1 MDDKLKMVVETM
13 GDFLE
18 ALKQPVAIIDKEGK
32 YVYYN
37 KYDAEIDHTP
47 VKDALGNHLLN
58 SYTNLTEETS
68 TMLRAVKYGEK
79 FIDQHQIYHTRSGK
93 IVDYIHTT
101 LPIYNGANIIG
112 AIEIGRDIGNIKELT
127 NQVLDLSAKLYAH
140 DPEQKEMGNEDCG
153 IITHNITM
161 KKILQELDIYARSNY
176 PLLIYGET
184 GTGKE
189 LFVKR
194 AHRKSP
200 RADNAF
206 ISFNCAA
213 IPDTLLESIL
223 FGTTKGAFT
232 GAENR
237 KGFFEIADG
246 GTLFLDELNSMP
258 IEIQAKL
265 LRAIQE
271 GQIMKLGT
279 TKPINID
286 VRVIA
291 AMNEK
296 PEEAVANGH
305 LRPDL
310 FYRLSVGMISIPPL
324 RHRKDDIPLLA
335 DYFIKKFSSEL
346 NRKIRLVNPRIIRE
360 MEQHDWPGNVRML
373 ENVIRRSI
381 MLEAPDNIALNE
393 LHFIFPDHSQI
404 EETRVDQQPE
414 SAGLMEEPLS
424 LADLVDAFEKDL
436 LVKALNTSRGN
447 IKQASHLLQIPRTTL
462 QYKVKKFNL
471 NYLCNN

>member
-1 MDDKLKMVVETM
+1 MNDKLKMVVETM
-13 GDFLE
+13 GGFFE
-18 ALKQPVAIIDKEGK
+18 ALEQPIAIIDKQGK

-37 KYDAEIDHTP
+37 EYDAEIDQTT
-47 VKDALGNHLLN
+47 VNDALGNHILN
-58 SYTNLTEETS
+58 TYSNLTEETS

-93 IVDYIHTT
+93 IVDYMHTT
-101 LPIYNGANIIG
+101 FPIYDGKDIIG
-112 AIEIGRDIGNIKELT
+112 AIEIGRDIGSIKELT

-140 DPEQKEMGNEDCG
+140 NSERDDIAVKDSD
-153 IITHNITM
+153 IITRNITM
-161 KKILQELDIYARSNY
+161 KKILQELDIYAMSNY
-176 PLLIYGET
+176 PILVYGET

-194 AHRKSP
+194 AHKKSP
-200 RADNAF
+200 RSGKAF
-206 ISFNCAA
+206 ISLNCAA
-213 IPDTLLESIL
+213 IPDTLLESAL
-223 FGTTKGAFT
+223 FGTNKGAFT

-237 KGFFEIADG
+237 KGLFEIADG

-258 IEIQAKL
+258 IATQAKL

-271 GQIMKLGT
+271 GQIMKLGS
-279 TKPINID
+279 TKPIDVN

-296 PEEAVANGH
+296 PEEAVENGH
-305 LRPDL
+305 LRQDL

-335 DYFIKKFSSEL
+335 DFFVKKYSSEL
-346 NRKIRLVNPRIIRE
+346 NRKVRLVNPRIIRE

-393 LHFIFPDHSQI
+393 LHFIFPQV
-404 EETRVDQQPE
+404 EETNVNQRPE
-414 SAGLMEEPLS
+414 SDIIETPLS
-424 LADLVDAFEKDL
+424 LTDLVDDFEKDL
-436 LVKALNTSRGN
+436 LVKALHTSQGN
-447 IKQASHLLQIPRTTL
+447 IKQAARLLQIPRTTL
-462 QYKVKKFNL
+462 QYKVKKYDL
-471 NYLCNN
+471 NHLCSS